1 MLKFIKSFFGG
12 YKAPEPTAPY
22 KVETPVVEEQKPAE
36 ANPVAV
42 AVALDLETADMGK
55 APAKKPRAPRAP
67 KAEKAPKAPK
77 AKAEK
82 APAKKAAAKKPAAM
96 KAPKTPKSKKA

>member
-1 MLKFIKSFFGG
+1 MIKFLKSFFGG
-12 YKAPEPTAPY
+12 YKAPEQAAPY
-22 KVETPVVEEQKPAE
+22 KVETPVAEPAQQPAE
-36 ANPVAV
+36 VNPVAV

-67 KAEKAPKAPK
+67 KAEKAPKA
-77 AKAEK
+77 KAEK

-96 KAPKTPKSKKA
+96 KAPKVTKSKKA